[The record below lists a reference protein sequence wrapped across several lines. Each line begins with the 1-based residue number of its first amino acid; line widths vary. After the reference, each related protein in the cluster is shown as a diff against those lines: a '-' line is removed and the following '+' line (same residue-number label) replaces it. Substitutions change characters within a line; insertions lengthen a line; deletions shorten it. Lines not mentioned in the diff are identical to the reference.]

1 MKEMGMRSNIITII
15 GNVASGKTSAA
26 PLIVEAL
33 GADFLDADTLFQTED
48 PFRELYLQ
56 NTKRWALTNELWLTM
71 RRAELLEQ
79 AIAINSGKPL
89 VIDSGLLM
97 SWVYTYSHLAVGNIS
112 QDEWELYEKVY
123 NSVTKNLLSELTVI
137 HLNYSMPTLL
147 KRLKQRGRDYEL
159 AYYTQDYLM
168 QLEIGI
174 HELIKQLNLGS
185 VSIIEVP
192 EEEVSDFVHNDKHS
206 KMLKEKIIDCIE
218 VCLES

>member
-1 MKEMGMRSNIITII
+1 MASNIITII

-79 AIAINSGKPL
+79 AIAMNSGKPL

-97 SWVYTYSHLAVGNIS
+97 SWVYTYSHLTVGNIS

-147 KRLKQRGRDYEL
+147 KRLKHRGRDYEL
-159 AYYTQDYLM
+159 TYYTQDYLT
-168 QLEIGI
+168 QLEMGLNALI
-174 HELIKQLNLGS
+174 HRLS
-185 VSIIEVP
+185 VDGLRVLEVP
-192 EEEVSDFVHNDKHS
+192 ETHVNDFVVYSEDKER
-206 KMLKEKIIDCIE
+206 LIDL
-218 VCLES
+218 VNKACLS

>member
-1 MKEMGMRSNIITII
+1 MAQNNIITII

-56 NTKRWALTNELWLTM
+56 NTRRWALTNELWLTM

-79 AIAINSGKPL
+79 AISMNSGKPL

-159 AYYTQDYLM
+159 AYYTRDYLM
-168 QLEIGI
+168 QLESGL
-174 HELIKQLNLGS
+174 EALVQRMLLDGMKVL
-185 VSIIEVP
+185 EVP
-192 EEEVSDFVHNDKHS
+192 ESHVCDFVANKEDA
-206 KMLKEKIIDCIE
+206 LKLTNK
-218 VCLES
+218 VVGLLY

>member
-1 MKEMGMRSNIITII
+1 VKKEKMASNIITII

-56 NTKRWALTNELWLTM
+56 NTRRWALTNELWLTM

-79 AIAINSGKPL
+79 AISMNSGKPL

-159 AYYTQDYLM
+159 AYYTRDYLM
-168 QLEIGI
+168 QLESGLNA
-174 HELIKQLNLGS
+174 LITRMNMEGLRVL
-185 VSIIEVP
+185 EVP
-192 EEEVSDFVHNDKHS
+192 ETKVSDFVAYSEDKDR
-206 KMLKEKIIDCIE
+206 LINL
-218 VCLES
+218 VNQACLH

>member
-1 MKEMGMRSNIITII
+1 MASNIITII

-56 NTKRWALTNELWLTM
+56 NTRRWALTNELWLTM

-79 AIAINSGKPL
+79 AISMNSGKPL

-159 AYYTQDYLM
+159 AYYTRDYLM
-168 QLEIGI
+168 QLESGLNA
-174 HELIKQLNLGS
+174 LITRMNMEGLRVL
-185 VSIIEVP
+185 EVP
-192 EEEVSDFVHNDKHS
+192 ETKVSDFVAYSEDKDR
-206 KMLKEKIIDCIE
+206 LINL
-218 VCLES
+218 VNQACLH

>member
-1 MKEMGMRSNIITII
+1 MASNIITII

-56 NTKRWALTNELWLTM
+56 NTRRWALTNELWLTM

-79 AIAINSGKPL
+79 AISMNSGKPL

-159 AYYTQDYLM
+159 AYYTRDYLM
-168 QLEIGI
+168 QLESGL
-174 HELIKQLNLGS
+174 EALVQRMLLDGMKVL
-185 VSIIEVP
+185 EVP
-192 EEEVSDFVHNDKHS
+192 EKKVNDFVAYKKDQNT
-206 KMLKEKIIDCIE
+206 LITLINEGLF
-218 VCLES
+218 V

>member
-1 MKEMGMRSNIITII
+1 MANNIITII

-56 NTKRWALTNELWLTM
+56 NIKRWALTNELWLTM

-79 AIAINSGKPL
+79 AIALNSGKPL

-123 NSVTKNLLSELTVI
+123 TSVTKNVLSELTVI
-137 HLNYSMPTLL
+137 YLNYSMPTLL
-147 KRLKQRGRDYEL
+147 KRLQQRGRDYEL
-159 AYYTQDYLM
+159 AYYTPDYLL
-168 QLEIGI
+168 QLEMGLS
-174 HELIKQLNLGS
+174 ELTRSLSLDGCRL
-185 VSIIEVP
+185 IEINHRDIP
-192 EEEVSDFVHNDKHS
+192 DFVNDPS
-206 KMLKEKIIDCIE
+206 CRSRLIE
-218 VCLES
+218 RITVSLGN

>member
-1 MKEMGMRSNIITII
+1 MRSNIITII

-79 AIAINSGKPL
+79 AIAMNSGKPL

-112 QDEWELYEKVY
+112 QEEWELYEKVY
-123 NSVTKNLLSELTVI
+123 NSVTKNVLSELTVI

-159 AYYTQDYLM
+159 AYYTRDYLM
-168 QLEIGI
+168 QLEMGLC
-174 HELIKQLNLGS
+174 ELTRSLSLNGCKL
-185 VSIIEVP
+185 IEINHKDIP
-192 EEEVSDFVHNDKHS
+192 DFVNDP
-206 KMLKEKIIDCIE
+206 DCRDRLIE
-218 VCLES
+218 QISYSLGN

>member
-1 MKEMGMRSNIITII
+1 MKETDMRSNIITII

-56 NTKRWALTNELWLTM
+56 NTRRWALTNELWLTM

-79 AIAINSGKPL
+79 AISMNSGKPL

-159 AYYTQDYLM
+159 AYYTRDYLM
-168 QLEIGI
+168 QLESGLNA
-174 HELIKQLNLGS
+174 LITRMNMEGLRVL
-185 VSIIEVP
+185 EVP
-192 EEEVSDFVHNDKHS
+192 ETKVSDFIAYSEDKDR
-206 KMLKEKIIDCIE
+206 LINL
-218 VCLES
+218 VNQACLQPLS